1 MAFCL
6 EMPPMN
12 GSKFAT
18 FALAAAGALTLLA
31 APAPAQDY
39 YRANQP
45 VYDDEEDI
53 VVTAP
58 GVHREITGRSAST
71 GAPIETLTEQR
82 VVTTDDLDLR
92 YDGDVQRLY
101 RRIDRTVA
109 AACRSV
115 ERRVDTPLDDDR
127 DCVRDAR
134 NDAFAQADH
143 LIAEAR
149 G

>member
-1 MAFCL
+1 
-6 EMPPMN
+6 MN

-18 FALAAAGALTLLA
+18 FALFAAGALSLLA
-31 APAPAQDY
+31 APVLAQDY
-39 YRANQP
+39 YRSGQP
-45 VYDDEEDI
+45 VYEDEEDV

-82 VVTTDDLDLR
+82 VVAANDLDLR

-115 ERRVDTPLDDDR
+115 ERRVEVPLDDER
-127 DCVRDAR
+127 DCLRNAR
-134 NDAFAQADH
+134 NDAFAQADE
-143 LIAEAR
+143 LIAAAR